1 MSFGSVDQ
9 TIKKVKSDLKE
20 AVKNN
25 DVEKIFNYFGIENRK
40 DADGFF
46 TLSYYMQPEIGDKQY
61 KFSSFGIDENKLVEK
76 IKCIEEYGD
85 FGNAQNLEFCNLET
99 AGHLDFHGAKNINL
113 KKLKTADSVDLR
125 RAENVDLSSLDSDCE
140 IALRKSKGI
149 NLCKL
154 KSVGDINLRDAQDVN
169 LSSLKSAWN
178 VNLFEAKNINL
189 SNLETAL
196 NVDLRNSK
204 DIDLKNLEKVDG
216 NILSLNAKNIKLD
229 KWFVKSRFQVVYG
242 S

>member
-1 MSFGSVDQ
+1 MSFGSVDK

-99 AGHLDFHGAKNINL
+99 A
-113 KKLKTADSVDLR
+113 
-125 RAENVDLSSLDSDCE
+125 
-140 IALRKSKGI
+140 
-149 NLCKL
+149 
-154 KSVGDINLRDAQDVN
+154 
-169 LSSLKSAWN
+169 
-178 VNLFEAKNINL
+178 
-189 SNLETAL
+189 L